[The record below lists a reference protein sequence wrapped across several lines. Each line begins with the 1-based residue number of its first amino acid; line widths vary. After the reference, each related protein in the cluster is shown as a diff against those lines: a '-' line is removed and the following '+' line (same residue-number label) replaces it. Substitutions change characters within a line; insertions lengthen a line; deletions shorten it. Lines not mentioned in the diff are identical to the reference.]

1 MSSPPFDGEALLRA
15 LTAASVGF
23 IVIGGVAL
31 GAHGFRRA
39 TKDIDIVP
47 APDQDNLR
55 RLAGVL
61 TSLEYSIMGTHEF
74 ESDELVNPDLE
85 ALMAGGNW
93 VLSTKFGRLDILQ
106 FVEPDFDYSKLA
118 PEAVADDVFGLQVRF
133 CGYDHL
139 VAMKEAAGRPQ
150 DLADLER
157 LRAIRGESES

>member
-47 APDQDNLR
+47 APDRDNLR

-61 TSLEYSIMGTHEF
+61 PSLEYSIMGTHEF
-74 ESDELVNPDLE
+74 GSDELVHPDLE
-85 ALMAGGNW
+85 ALTAGGNW
-93 VLSTKFGRLDILQ
+93 VLSTKFGRLDILH
-106 FVEPDFDYSKLA
+106 FVEPDSTTRSSRRRQSPTTSSGSKFA
-118 PEAVADDVFGLQVRF
+118 S
-133 CGYDHL
+133 
-139 VAMKEAAGRPQ
+139 AATTISWR
-150 DLADLER
+150 
-157 LRAIRGESES
+157 